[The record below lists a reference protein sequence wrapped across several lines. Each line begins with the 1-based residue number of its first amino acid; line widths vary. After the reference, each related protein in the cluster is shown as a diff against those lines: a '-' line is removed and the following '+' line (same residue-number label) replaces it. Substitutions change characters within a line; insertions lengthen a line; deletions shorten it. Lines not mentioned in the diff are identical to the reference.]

1 MAILYILGGIITKN
15 QKCAL
20 TGYFLSY
27 TIDNVLLALRGIG
40 LDAHKAHPHLTAMT
54 DTLLTQEVR
63 RGNEAAFEE
72 MTARY
77 QGLISHISS
86 RYSAAG
92 FDHADFMQ
100 EGLLAL
106 LSACKS
112 YNADESKASFRT
124 YAGVCISNR
133 FLSVIRSAATKGA
146 IPFDRID
153 SIDDIEIADSNRT
166 NPETLI
172 IEQESSNQLRQLI
185 RDKLSELEMK
195 VLRLYLGGKSYA
207 DISKSLSVSPKSVD
221 NALQRIRKK
230 LAE

>member
-1 MAILYILGGIITKN
+1 MYIDWLFFIIYN
-15 QKCAL
+15 N
-20 TGYFLSY
+20 
-27 TIDNVLLALRGIG
+27 NVLLALRGIG
-40 LDAHKAHPHLTAMT
+40 LDEHKAHPHLSTISDAQ
-54 DTLLTQEVR
+54 LAVEVR
-63 RGNEAAFEE
+63 DGNQAAFEE

-77 QGLISHISS
+77 QGLISLVAS

-106 LSACKS
+106 LSACRS
-112 YNADESKASFRT
+112 YKVDESKASFRT

-133 FLSVIRSAATKGA
+133 FLSVIRSAATKGT
-146 IPFDRID
+146 IPFDRIVP
-153 SIDDIEIADSNRT
+153 IEDMEISDSNQT

-172 IEQESSNQLRQLI
+172 IEQESSRLLAKLI
-185 RDKLSELEMK
+185 RDRLSELEMK
-195 VLRLYLGGKSYA
+195 VLRLYLHGRSYTEIA
-207 DISKSLSVSPKSVD
+207 EKLSVSTKSVD